1 TGDKVSARRAEW
13 QEKLVFIDIPEPQPN
28 LHEVR
33 VSARRAEWQEKL
45 VFIDIPEPQPN
56 LHEVRVS
63 ANECRDKRI
72 DVSFSFGLCRM

>member
-1 TGDKVSARRAEW
+1 EW
-13 QEKLVFIDIPEPQPN
+13 QEKLVFIDIHEPQPN